1 MIFIINFH
9 NQFLCK
15 IVVVSQVLSCVQL
28 FATPRTAACQ
38 TPLSGTISWSLLK
51 FTSIEWWCYLTVSS
65 SATPFSFRL
74 QSFPVSGSF
83 PMSQLFTLGGQSA
96 EASASASMK
105 MQHWF
110 PLGLT
115 LEQLARRGVRG
126 SMIILYWHQFPDLE
140 VVLWLCRMPLF
151 VGNAP

>member
-83 PMSQLFTLGGQSA
+83 PLSQPFASSGQSTGT
-96 EASASASMK
+96 SASASVLPLNS
-105 MQHWF
+105 QSWF
-110 PLGLT
+110 RIDCFVL
-115 LEQLARRGVRG
+115 LAFQG
-126 SMIILYWHQFPDLE
+126 ILKSSPTTQFKRI
-140 VVLWLCRMPLF
+140 VTW
-151 VGNAP
+151 GY